1 MSNTQNS
8 LTDRLQQVTLEKPI
22 LTALALMA
30 IALFLKWID
39 TFVLRLDERWGEI
52 ILSKSLGFVLVVAFV
67 WLTRH
72 KLKDIGLHAKK
83 IWQSLFI
90 GASITIGA
98 YLISYGVEYLFAL
111 QQAGEPEIYLSA
123 LDNKMGVT
131 GGILFA
137 LLLVVG
143 NFINAFMEEGL
154 FRGLMIPL
162 FLTKLS
168 FGRTNWLQAFLF
180 GAWHLMWVVKYYQLG
195 TIQTS
200 GETSMSIFLNFAPQL
215 LLGLVWGYMYFKTNS
230 LWAPWISHVIS
241 NSILNLLHIDTLQ
254 GMDSGMMIRMPI
266 FTILALLSMFVIKYL
281 AEKFQMDEVQ
291 PWQAV
296 YEEEKPETHQIKQT
310 LSNNSQGQI

>member
-1 MSNTQNS
+1 MSNTINS
-8 LTDRLQQVTLEKPI
+8 FVDRLQKISLEKPI
-22 LTALALMA
+22 LTALVLMV
-30 IALFLKWID
+30 IALFFKWID

-52 ILSKSLGFVLVVAFV
+52 LLSKSLGFIMVIVFV

-72 KLKDIGLHAKK
+72 KLKDIGLHTRK
-83 IWQSLFI
+83 IWQSFLI
-90 GASITIGA
+90 GASITIVA
-98 YLISYGVEYLFAL
+98 YLISYGVEYLLAVG
-111 QQAGEPEIYLSA
+111 QASEPEIYLSA

-131 GGILFA
+131 GGYLFA
-137 LLLVVG
+137 VLLVIG
-143 NFINAFMEEGL
+143 NFVNAFMEEGF

-168 FGRTNWLQAFLF
+168 FVRTNWLQAFLF
-180 GAWHLMWVVKYYQLG
+180 GAWHLMWVFKYYQLG

-200 GETSMSIFLNFAPQL
+200 GEISMSIFLNFAPQL

-241 NSILNLLHIDTLQ
+241 NSTLNLLHIDTLQ
-254 GMDSGMMIRMPI
+254 GMDSGMMVRMPL

-291 PWQAV
+291 AWGATH
-296 YEEEKPETHQIKQT
+296 EEDKQKQVFNQVQM
-310 LSNNSQGQI
+310 S